1 MEAVVSKS
9 SFNFNRR
16 RRRKLKV
23 MAGCRSPDTDYYISK
38 DDAICGKDYFHEY
51 LCWWMTA
58 LMQAKGYGVEATEK
72 SAKHYQHAFV
82 ARENLQTPNR
92 AVGGWLSKQM
102 EAEDRILME
111 EYELLKEYHNTE
123 RRQVLLPLHAGSPL
137 NRQQPQQQQQ
147 QQEGID
153 TRFTRKRV
161 HGPYTCEDCGKVLK
175 RSSSLSNHKLIHKNV
190 KAFCCEKCGTR
201 FLRKSD
207 LGKHYAIHTGS
218 KPYVCNVCDKSFS
231 QSSNMLT
238 HKRRHTGVKPYKC
251 NFCSKSFYRKVDV
264 KRHEIVHNISESE

>member
-1 MEAVVSKS
+1 
-9 SFNFNRR
+9 
-16 RRRKLKV
+16 
-23 MAGCRSPDTDYYISK
+23 
-38 DDAICGKDYFHEY
+38 
-51 LCWWMTA
+51 
-58 LMQAKGYGVEATEK
+58 MQAKGYGAEATEK
-72 SAKHYQHAFV
+72 SAKSCQYESM

-92 AVGGWLSKQM
+92 AVRGWLSKQL

-111 EYELLKEYHNTE
+111 EYGLLKEYQNTE
-123 RRQVLLPLHAGSPL
+123 QRQVLLPLHGASPL
-137 NRQQPQQQQQ
+137 NRQQQQQAKQQQQQ

-153 TRFTRKRV
+153 SRFTRKRV

-175 RSSSLSNHKLIHKNV
+175 RSSSLSNHKLIHRNI
-190 KAFCCEKCGTR
+190 KAFCCEKCGAR

-264 KRHEIVHNISESE
+264 KRHEIVHNISEGE